1 MHTYWLQRQ
10 FNKKLG
16 FSKKIFSEKVELVV
30 GKRVE
35 NQGKPNFLFCQK
47 VEL

>member
-16 FSKKIFSEKVELVV
+16 FKLIISEKVELVI

-35 NQGKPNFLFCQK
+35 N
-47 VEL
+47 

>member
-1 MHTYWLQRQ
+1 MPTYWSQRQ

-16 FSKKIFSEKVELVV
+16 FFSEKVELGA

>member
-16 FSKKIFSEKVELVV
+16 FEKVELVI

-47 VEL
+47 V